1 MPYTKTRLSDFS
13 DIKSAR
19 VPLFTEII
27 PAPSSRVGMVSGVV
41 PLVSSHPPI
50 SFARYMGMLPS
61 RDWGRTGLPKGSR
74 RVVIT
79 EMGLFK
85 FVTKVI
91 TAPLQPMVM
100 FKGLAERIQRQSEE
114 ESEALISLED
124 QLLEFKMRFELEEIG
139 EEEYKKKEKELVEK
153 INAEK
158 MRLEKKE
165 MKIVERKIIMKKKEE

>member
-19 VPLFTEII
+19 VPLFTEIV

-41 PLVSSHPPI
+41 PLVSSRPPI

-74 RVVIT
+74 RVAIT

-85 FVTKVI
+85 FVTKI
-91 TAPLQPMVM
+91 LTAPLQPMVM
-100 FKGLAERIQRQSEE
+100 FKELAEKIERQAEE

-124 QLLEFKMRFELEEIG
+124 QLLELKMRYELEEISQ
-139 EEEYKKKEKELVEK
+139 EEYKNKEKELTEK
-153 INAEK
+153 INEEK
-158 MRLEKKE
+158 MKLEKKV
-165 MKIVERKIIMKKKEE
+165 MKIVERKISREKKK

>member
-19 VPLFTEII
+19 LPLFTEII

-41 PLVSSHPPI
+41 PLVSIRPLPI

-74 RVVIT
+74 RVTIT

-85 FVTKVI
+85 FLGKI
-91 TAPLQPMVM
+91 LTAPLQPMVM
-100 FKGLAERIQRQSEE
+100 FKELAVKIQRQAEE
-114 ESEALISLED
+114 ESDILVSLED
-124 QLLEFKMRFELEEIG
+124 ELLELKIRYELEEIS
-139 EEEYKKKEKELVEK
+139 EEEYMTKEKELSEK
-153 INAEK
+153 INEEK
-158 MRLEKKE
+158 MELEKRV
-165 MKIVERKIIMKKKEE
+165 MKIVERKMVGKKRK